1 MCQSLFIRCL
11 LCGVEVAAEGI
22 ATRADGLGL
31 GAASLENPDG
41 YSAVSS
47 WTEEWDCI
55 RVIYVPAWTLS
66 LQINLAPGQ
75 QPEHVCWAGGLP
87 WRTTRMEIENRWRP
101 VWSLVGEKPPPT
113 TTITITLF
121 YSRSSSPDPGE
132 PRAGRAWFPKLSSYF
147 VFFQGHIDK
156 PCELGQINL
165 SEAFV
170 SSL

>member
-11 LCGVEVAAEGI
+11 LCRVEVAAEGT

-31 GAASLENPDG
+31 AAASLENPDG
-41 YSAVSS
+41 FSAVSS
-47 WTEEWDCI
+47 WTEEWGCI

-101 VWSLVGEKPPPT
+101 VWSLVGEKPPPA
-113 TTITITLF
+113 TTITITLLLQIQF
-121 YSRSSSPDPGE
+121 TRPWGAESRQSLVSKTLKLLCLF
-132 PRAGRAWFPKLSSYF
+132 PRSHWQTVWTWA
-147 VFFQGHIDK
+147 
-156 PCELGQINL
+156 N
-165 SEAFV
+165 
-170 SSL
+170 